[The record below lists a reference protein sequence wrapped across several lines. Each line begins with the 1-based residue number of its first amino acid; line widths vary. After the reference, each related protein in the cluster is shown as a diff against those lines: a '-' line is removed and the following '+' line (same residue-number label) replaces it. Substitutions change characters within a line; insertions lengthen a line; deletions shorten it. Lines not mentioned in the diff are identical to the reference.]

1 MEDADYFIPTLTL
14 PHQEGGNFGL
24 FTKPS
29 DLDYGRFSALCALRF
44 TDWPGRDHPLDFSPL
59 MGYFL

>member
-1 MEDADYFIPTLTL
+1 MEDADYFTPTLTL
-14 PHQEGGNFGL
+14 PHQGGNFGL

-29 DLDYGRFSALCALRF
+29 SLAYSGLLALCALRF
-44 TDWPGRDHPLDFSPL
+44 NARPGVQHPLDFSPL

>member
-1 MEDADYFIPTLTL
+1 MEDADYFTPTLTL
-14 PHQEGGNFGL
+14 PYQGGGNCGL

-29 DLDYGRFSALCALRF
+29 SPDHGRFSALCALRF
-44 TDWPGRDHPLDFSPL
+44 TDQPGRHHPLDFSLL